1 MARRQRPRRGGPDYG
16 KGFAADFAQAEC
28 ASQRGVVFKAISHI
42 HGGRDFVFIFHFGFS
57 QRRAAIKA
65 ELHWFF
71 TAIKI
76 ACQIDFA
83 QSTHGFGFSLEIHG
97 EIWVR
102 PIAHHAQAHK
112 VFFLTRN
119 LLFGIFAAQFAKAGG
134 GNIFAVQLF
143 HHQFDG
149 QAVAIPAG
157 HIRRIKA
164 RQRFAAQNDVF
175 QNFVGGMTDV
185 DIAVGIGRAVVQ
197 NEFRPA
203 LGDFAQLFIAFVLI
217 PAFQPAAF
225 AFGQIAAHG
234 KRAFEQVYGFAVIGH
249 FVFLVLR
256 YVVSDG
262 LIKHAR
268 PSEKQEYIVTELGRV
283 YKVFKQ
289 LPADLRCHPM
299 AGGIHIGPD
308 LRLQRV
314 DAVELF
320 FVTQFVQKAHIQ
332 TLAV

>member
-1 MARRQRPRRGGPDYG
+1 M
-16 KGFAADFAQAEC
+16 
-28 ASQRGVVFKAISHI
+28 
-42 HGGRDFVFIFHFGFS
+42 
-57 QRRAAIKA
+57 
-65 ELHWFF
+65 
-71 TAIKI
+71 
-76 ACQIDFA
+76 
-83 QSTHGFGFSLEIHG
+83 
-97 EIWVR
+97 R

-203 LGDFAQLFIAFVLI
+203 LGDFAQLFIALVLI

-225 AFGQIAAHG
+225 AFGQVAAHG